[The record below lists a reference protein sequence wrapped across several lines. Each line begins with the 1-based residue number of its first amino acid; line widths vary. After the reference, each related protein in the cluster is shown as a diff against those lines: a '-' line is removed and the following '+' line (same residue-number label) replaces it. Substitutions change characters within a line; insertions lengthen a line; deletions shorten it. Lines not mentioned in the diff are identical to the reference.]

1 VARGDLGAELPIEDV
16 PLLQVRLY
24 CMYSF
29 RRTNLS
35 FIPVSRKELCENVT
49 KQQHDINCDFYFF
62 FRQRLSK
69 HVEAWRN
76 QSLSPQICWK
86 A

>member
-1 VARGDLGAELPIEDV
+1 MLVCYMLNFFKSFQAMVARGDLGAELPIEDV

-35 FIPVSRKELCENVT
+35 LFLYLGK
-49 KQQHDINCDFYFF
+49 NC
-62 FRQRLSK
+62 
-69 HVEAWRN
+69 V
-76 QSLSPQICWK
+76 
-86 A
+86 